1 MYEVPPPR
9 EPSGCVQSLVISRM
23 IFQILLVPILLILG
37 AIIAVLLMLWALSE
51 SPFLALA
58 IVIVAALVLVAL
70 ARWEARRIKREMQQD
85 E

>member
-70 ARWEARRIKREMQQD
+70 ARWEARRIKREMQED